1 MNIDWTGMVTAEEA
15 DGVARAEEHAGM
27 TVSRLQGRLALGQ
40 ETCAALDAMAANPNT
55 PWAMRETILG
65 ATQWNRTSQAMDE
78 LGYALGY
85 TPGEMDDLFRVAMKV
100 QA

>member
-1 MNIDWTGMVTAEEA
+1 
-15 DGVARAEEHAGM
+15 
-27 TVSRLQGRLALGQ
+27 
-40 ETCAALDAMAANPNT
+40 
-55 PWAMRETILG
+55 MRETILG